1 MVFMKNNKI
10 SAASFLNR
18 YYFCT
23 ILLIMNLPCMG
34 ILTQKRRLPIGL
46 WKSNK
51 QTPFFSL
58 KIFCCFVPFEG
69 GVIRVRLYKQT
80 ETGVR
85 ITVEWSNPC
94 FGSFFSRVNFGA

>member
-1 MVFMKNNKI
+1 MV
-10 SAASFLNR
+10 APFLNR
-18 YYFCT
+18 YHFWIMLFVLDSIYMG
-23 ILLIMNLPCMG
+23 LLVF
-34 ILTQKRRLPIGL
+34 LTQKRRLPIGL

-58 KIFCCFVPFEG
+58 KIYCCFVLFEG

-94 FGSFFSRVNFGA
+94 FGSVSVK